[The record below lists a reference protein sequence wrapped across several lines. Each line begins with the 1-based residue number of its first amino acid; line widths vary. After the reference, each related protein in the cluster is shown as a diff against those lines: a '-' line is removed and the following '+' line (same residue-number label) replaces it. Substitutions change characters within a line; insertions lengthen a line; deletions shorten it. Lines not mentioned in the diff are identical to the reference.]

1 MYNDKEKTV
10 KKKKNTKKGR
20 RFFFIPLKDSE
31 RVLSATEKK
40 YFKILNSELIVNFIL
55 IIIGILLCFLSFS
68 SNIYLGIL
76 FIVYGL
82 IKIWAFTLRNDI
94 TIFNISII
102 YGIVSII
109 LGIIMM
115 FVNVNIMLGIWFILI
130 VIENL
135 ELAFRLKKVEEKS
148 WNFVL
153 MSSILTLF
161 IGILLMINPFNN
173 LSDYQVIGIF
183 LTLYGVLCSTK
194 IIMLKNRSYNFI

>member
-40 YFKILNSELIVNFIL
+40 YFKILNSELIINFIL
-55 IIIGILLCFLSFS
+55 IIIGILLCFASFN

-102 YGIVSII
+102 YGIISII
-109 LGIIMM
+109 LGIITM
-115 FVNVNIMLGIWFILI
+115 FVNVNIMLGIWFMLI

-135 ELAFRLKKVEEKS
+135 ELVFRLKKVEEKS

-153 MSSILTLF
+153 MSSVLTLF
-161 IGILLMINPFNN
+161 IGILLMINPFVN
-173 LSDYQVIGIF
+173 LNSYQVIGIF

>member
-1 MYNDKEKTV
+1 MYNDKEKNV

-94 TIFNISII
+94 IIFNISII

-115 FVNVNIMLGIWFILI
+115 FVNINIMLGLWFILI

-173 LSDYQVIGIF
+173 LSDYQVVGIF
-183 LTLYGVLCSTK
+183 LTLYGVICSTK
-194 IIMLKNRSYNFI
+194 IIMLKNRSYNFV

>member
-40 YFKILNSELIVNFIL
+40 YFKILNSELIINFIL

-194 IIMLKNRSYNFI
+194 IIMLKNRSYSFI

>member
-40 YFKILNSELIVNFIL
+40 YFKILNSELIINFIL

-102 YGIVSII
+102 YGIISII

-153 MSSILTLF
+153 MSSVLTLF

-173 LSDYQVIGIF
+173 LSNYQVVGIF
-183 LTLYGVLCSTK
+183 LTLYGVLSSTK

>member
-40 YFKILNSELIVNFIL
+40 YFKILNSELIINFIL
-55 IIIGILLCFLSFS
+55 IIIGILLCFASFN

-102 YGIVSII
+102 YGIISII

-153 MSSILTLF
+153 MSSVLTLF

-173 LSDYQVIGIF
+173 LSNYQVIGIF

>member
-1 MYNDKEKTV
+1 MYNDKEKNV

-40 YFKILNSELIVNFIL
+40 YFKILNSELIINFIL
-55 IIIGILLCFLSFS
+55 IIIGILLCFASFN

-82 IKIWAFTLRNDI
+82 IKIWPFTLRNDI

-102 YGIVSII
+102 YGIISII

-153 MSSILTLF
+153 MCSVLTLF

-173 LSDYQVIGIF
+173 LSNYQVVGIF
-183 LTLYGVLCSTK
+183 LTLYGVLSSTK

>member
-40 YFKILNSELIVNFIL
+40 YFKILNSELIINFIL
-55 IIIGILLCFLSFS
+55 IIIGILLCFASFN

-109 LGIIMM
+109 LGIITM
-115 FVNVNIMLGIWFILI
+115 FVNVNIMLGIWFMLI

-135 ELAFRLKKVEEKS
+135 ELVFRLKKVEEKS

-153 MSSILTLF
+153 MSSVLTLF
-161 IGILLMINPFNN
+161 IGILLMINPFVN
-173 LSDYQVIGIF
+173 LNSYQVIGIF

>member
-40 YFKILNSELIVNFIL
+40 YFKILNSELIINFIL
-55 IIIGILLCFLSFS
+55 IIIGILLCFASFN

-102 YGIVSII
+102 YGIISII

-153 MSSILTLF
+153 MCSVLTLF

-173 LSDYQVIGIF
+173 LSNYQVVGIF
-183 LTLYGVLCSTK
+183 LTLYGVLSSTK

>member
-1 MYNDKEKTV
+1 MYNDKEKS
-10 KKKKNTKKGR
+10 KKKNTKKGR
-20 RFFFIPLKDSE
+20 RFFFLPIKDSE

-40 YFKILNSELIVNFIL
+40 YFKILNSELIINYLL
-55 IIIGILLCFLSFS
+55 IIVGILLCFMSFS

-82 IKIWAFTLRNDI
+82 IKVWAFMLRNDI
-94 TIFNISII
+94 TIYNISIV
-102 YGIVSII
+102 YGIINII

-115 FVNVNIMLGIWFILI
+115 FVNVNIMLGVWFILM

-135 ELAFRLKKVEEKS
+135 ELAIRLKKVEEKS

-161 IGILLMINPFNN
+161 IGILIMVNPFKN
-173 LSDYQVIGIF
+173 LSVDQVIGIF
-183 LTLYGVLCSTK
+183 LILYGVLCSTK
-194 IIMLKNRSYNFI
+194 IFMLKNRSYNFM